1 MSGFVFNLTF
11 LGVVSCATSLC
22 KKFVENKQKMMQQKP
37 SDLIPTR
44 VGQKR
49 PKLIGDFGTLIFI
62 MAMVAHVA
70 ISGSV
75 TLESPSAA
83 AVLLSPV
90 LFSAFPAVHQNR
102 ARVLLGNSRKMKN
115 KNKTENRKLG
125 HNNNVTL
132 SWIPKISSEK
142 REKKEHI
149 QDSDFDFFTIQKSH
163 PIHQFQNG
171 EQKMHEN
178 GGPAVTPAS
187 NSFRCC
193 SFSFNSCSLPFS
205 SSISRM
211 GMIFM
216 PQGWGPHRL
225 GKMCYGTPLL
235 WGRFLLVWFQ

>member
-1 MSGFVFNLTF
+1 
-11 LGVVSCATSLC
+11 
-22 KKFVENKQKMMQQKP
+22 MQQKP

-205 SSISRM
+205 SSDGTRM
-211 GMIFM
+211 GMIYA
-216 PQGWGPHRL
+216 PGSHAPHRL
-225 GKMCYGTPLL
+225 ENVFWEIPLL
-235 WGRFLLVWFQ
+235 WGRFLAVRFQGISKENKRSSEKSKLCTFFQNNE

>member
-1 MSGFVFNLTF
+1 
-11 LGVVSCATSLC
+11 
-22 KKFVENKQKMMQQKP
+22 MQQKP

-171 EQKMHEN
+171 EQK
-178 GGPAVTPAS
+178 
-187 NSFRCC
+187 
-193 SFSFNSCSLPFS
+193 
-205 SSISRM
+205 ISRKRRPCRHAGFQLFQM
-211 GMIFM
+211 LFLFLQLLLLALQLLRWDPDGDDLC
-216 PQGWGPHRL
+216 PRVS
-225 GKMCYGTPLL
+225 CTP
-235 WGRFLLVWFQ
+235 